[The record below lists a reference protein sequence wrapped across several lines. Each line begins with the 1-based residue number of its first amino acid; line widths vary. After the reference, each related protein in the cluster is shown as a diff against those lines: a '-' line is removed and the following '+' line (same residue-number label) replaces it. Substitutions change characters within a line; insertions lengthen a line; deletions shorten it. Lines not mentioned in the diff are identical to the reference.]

1 MISVFPPK
9 ISDQVL
15 AFDTNIVL
23 LFLVR
28 NESLPLRI
36 SFIAVALDFQVFLAQ
51 TIRLKKS
58 NSKEPEWTRVVMSV
72 GFSFFSIWFSVCS
85 QNWYKRF
92 FGFGIRCGFRFF
104 LFGFRIVFSNSAPQA
119 HTRAKNL
126 TRQQNRPK
134 PKLKNRE
141 YQRPSLLSA
150 TEIIYSSKPVRGTCI
165 CDLFLLKGEPLWKR
179 LKVRQINGLGFLMV
193 KFVSIFCSALLF
205 DIHCYEFFFQF
216 YKVIPLSKCSH
227 IVRCFYPWLLCC
239 W

>member
-72 GFSFFSIWFSVCS
+72 GFFFFSIWFSVCS

-104 LFGFRIVFSNSAPQA
+104 LLGFRIVFSNSAPQA
-119 HTRAKNL
+119 RTRAKNL
-126 TRQQNRPK
+126 ARQQNRPK
-134 PKLKNRE
+134 KRPAKLKNRE
-141 YQRPSLLSA
+141 YQRPSLLRQRSFIHRNPLEKLVFA
-150 TEIIYSSKPVRGTCI
+150 TCFCWKESRFGR
-165 CDLFLLKGEPLWKR
+165 DLR
-179 LKVRQINGLGFLMV
+179 
-193 KFVSIFCSALLF
+193 
-205 DIHCYEFFFQF
+205 
-216 YKVIPLSKCSH
+216 
-227 IVRCFYPWLLCC
+227 
-239 W
+239 